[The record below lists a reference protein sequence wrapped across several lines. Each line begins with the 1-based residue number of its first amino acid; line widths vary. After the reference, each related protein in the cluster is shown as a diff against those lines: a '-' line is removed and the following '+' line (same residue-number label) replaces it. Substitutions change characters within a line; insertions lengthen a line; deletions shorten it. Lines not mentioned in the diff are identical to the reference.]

1 MSLLDRIKA
10 FFKIGKVKQIEAPK
24 EQEYTEDTNMRED
37 LRVSESELEAAKEK
51 QMKEIKREFQ
61 LMFAVKNVCG
71 KGNNLYDEDLQYVL
85 QNKLK
90 EYGYEN
96 ELNLD
101 KLDMA
106 ILSRINMNLNTE
118 PSRVLSEYINNSQ
131 EPSKNIA
138 VLINNV
144 RTNAINE
151 AKSYGDEQMATGYLP
166 TNVVSKFET
175 MIEEQN
181 RQNEELAK

>member
-71 KGNNLYDEDLQYVL
+71 KCNNLYV
-85 QNKLK
+85 
-90 EYGYEN
+90 
-96 ELNLD
+96 
-101 KLDMA
+101 
-106 ILSRINMNLNTE
+106 
-118 PSRVLSEYINNSQ
+118 
-131 EPSKNIA
+131 
-138 VLINNV
+138 
-144 RTNAINE
+144 
-151 AKSYGDEQMATGYLP
+151 
-166 TNVVSKFET
+166 
-175 MIEEQN
+175 
-181 RQNEELAK
+181 